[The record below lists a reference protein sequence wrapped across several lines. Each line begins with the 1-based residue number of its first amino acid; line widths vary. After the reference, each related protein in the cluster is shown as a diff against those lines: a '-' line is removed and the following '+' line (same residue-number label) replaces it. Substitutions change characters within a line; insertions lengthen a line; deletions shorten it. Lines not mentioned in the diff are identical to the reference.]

1 MSPLEQ
7 WLQEQTRQGRH
18 LYLVLDSDGQLDER
32 NGLVSEL
39 GADHYRNLYSGTPA
53 DSLANVAPYLFR
65 LDTVEHPALQTLLK

>member
-39 GADHYRNLYSGTPA
+39 GVDRYRKARRGRTSSTVCLFGISGTPKRFA
-53 DSLANVAPYLFR
+53 SSGL
-65 LDTVEHPALQTLLK
+65 